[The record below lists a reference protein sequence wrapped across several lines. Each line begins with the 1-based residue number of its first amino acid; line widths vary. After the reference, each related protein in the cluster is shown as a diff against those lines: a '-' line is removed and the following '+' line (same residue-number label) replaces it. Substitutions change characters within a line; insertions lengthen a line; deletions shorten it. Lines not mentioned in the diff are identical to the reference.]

1 MSARGFLGAGD
12 LYIARYNPAIGG
24 FDAFKGPYEATK
36 FEVKPNVEVK
46 EMTSRGRTTYGQ
58 VIESVSLPQA
68 ATFTL
73 DLAEVNRE
81 SLTIALLGT
90 ETPVNQAAGTIT
102 DEVVELKLGSWAQ
115 LSKQNFAEAGF
126 TVDNGPTTYVRG
138 TDYEVNYRLG
148 WIRPIPGSA
157 LAAAIEADADKSLP
171 VQVSGSYNATTGS
184 MIRGATNN
192 EIRAKLRLDGVNFA
206 DKLPVI
212 VDVHEAVIA
221 ADSAFDFLQDD
232 FASISLPGRMK
243 TPAGYNEPF
252 VITKLDSVS

>member
-102 DEVVELKLGSWAQ
+102 DEIVALKNGSWAQ

-126 TVDNGPTTYVRG
+126 SVKEGAKTYVKG

-148 WIRPIPGSA
+148 WVRPIPGSS
-157 LAAAIEADADKSLP
+157 LAAAIEAAADKSLP
-171 VQVSGSYNATTGS
+171 VKVSGSYNATTGS

-232 FASISLPGRMK
+232 FATLSLPGRLK
-243 TPAGYNEPF
+243 TPAGRQEPF
-252 VITKLDSVS
+252 TVTLLDAA

>member
-12 LYIARYNPAIGG
+12 LYIARYNPATGG

-36 FEVKPNVEVK
+36 FEIKPNVDVK

-58 VIESVSLPQA
+58 VIESVSLPKA

-126 TVDNGPTTYVRG
+126 TVDTGP
-138 TDYEVNYRLG
+138 
-148 WIRPIPGSA
+148 RPTFG
-157 LAAAIEADADKSLP
+157 ET
-171 VQVSGSYNATTGS
+171 AT
-184 MIRGATNN
+184 R
-192 EIRAKLRLDGVNFA
+192 
-206 DKLPVI
+206 
-212 VDVHEAVIA
+212 
-221 ADSAFDFLQDD
+221 
-232 FASISLPGRMK
+232 
-243 TPAGYNEPF
+243 
-252 VITKLDSVS
+252 